1 MGARCC
7 MVAAFRIP
15 RSPAVNT
22 LTSMRYLIA
31 LAEHR
36 HFARAADACHITQ
49 SGLSSAIRSLEEEF
63 DITIVR
69 RDRSFQGLTPEG
81 EEVLAAAQRMVREH
95 DLLAQSLRQA
105 QGRPV
110 GTLRIGGIPTAMPVL
125 ALFAA
130 TLKARHPGIVP
141 VALSMSSPELEAG
154 LNALSLD
161 LALGYL
167 ERMNLVDND
176 LASVAQYTERYFLL
190 RKATAPSLQPLRVG
204 PPATWAEAGALPMAL
219 LSAGNHNRT
228 IVENAF
234 ARAGVAIKPEFE
246 TNDVLTLALSVGSGS
261 VCTVMPGALVAA
273 IRDHVGIEACPLVE
287 PDLQTAIGFMARRS
301 VKPTRVTQ
309 AALAFAADPEWQALI
324 AANSG
329 SFQPR

>member
-1 MGARCC
+1 
-7 MVAAFRIP
+7 
-15 RSPAVNT
+15 
-22 LTSMRYLIA
+22 MRYLIA

-36 HFARAADACHITQ
+36 HFARAAEACHITQ

-63 DITIVR
+63 DVTIVR

-81 EEVLAAAQRMVREH
+81 EQVLAAAQRMVREH
-95 DLLAQSLRQA
+95 DLLAERLREQE
-105 QGRPV
+105 GRPA

-130 TLKARHPGIVP
+130 TLKARHPDIVP
-141 VALSMSSPELEAG
+141 IALSMSSPELEAG

-176 LASVAQYTERYFLL
+176 LVSVAQYTERYFLL
-190 RKATAPSLQPLRVG
+190 RKVEAPTRQPLRVG
-204 PPATWAEAGALPMAL
+204 PPVTWAEAGRLPMAL
-219 LSAGNHNRT
+219 LVSGNHNRT
-228 IVENAF
+228 LVQNAF
-234 ARAGVAIKPEFE
+234 ASVGIAMRPEFE
-246 TNDVLTLALSVGSGS
+246 TNSVLTLALSVRTGS
-261 VCTVMPGALVAA
+261 VCSVMPGALVAA
-273 IRDHVGIEACPLVE
+273 IRDHVGIEACPLVA
-287 PDLQTAIGFMARRS
+287 PDLHVGIGFMSRRS

-329 SFQPR
+329 LFQGR